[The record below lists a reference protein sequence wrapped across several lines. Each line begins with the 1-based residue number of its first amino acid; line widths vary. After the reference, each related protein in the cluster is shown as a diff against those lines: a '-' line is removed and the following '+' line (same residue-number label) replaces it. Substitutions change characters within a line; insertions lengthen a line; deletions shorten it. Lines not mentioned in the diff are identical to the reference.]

1 MTRHVPDGAI
11 LARVKR
17 VAVLAIL
24 TALCSGA
31 GTAPGGRSL
40 DAANC
45 SRTSV
50 GFTPLTDLAAAKYQ
64 GNAGGLYPAG
74 RNTPPSQYLKQGK
87 AYVKLVKPRGA
98 GGAPTAT
105 GKVVLLSIGMSNTT
119 NEFSVFK
126 RAADVDPRK
135 RANVV
140 VVDGAQGGQDAE
152 RVKDPSGTY
161 WRVVD
166 QRLQAAGV
174 TAQQVQVVWLKEA
187 IARPTEEFP
196 ADARRLQADLHA
208 IVDVLRRRFPN
219 LRLVYLSSRT
229 YAGYATTQLN
239 PEPYAYQSGFA
250 VKWLVQERIDN
261 KLKGRPWLGWGPYLW
276 TDGTKGRSDGLTWTC
291 EDVRSDGTHPS
302 PSGEQKVTDLLLRFF
317 ETNATTK
324 PWFVR

>member
-1 MTRHVPDGAI
+1 MI

-17 VAVLAIL
+17 VAVLAVL
-24 TALCSGA
+24 TALCTGA
-31 GTAPGGRSL
+31 GTSPASRSL

-50 GFTPLTDLAAAKYQ
+50 GFTPLTDLGAGKYQ
-64 GNAGGLYPAG
+64 GHVGGLYPAG
-74 RNTPPSQYLKQGK
+74 KNAPPSQYVKQGK
-87 AYVKLVKPRGA
+87 AYAKLVKPRGA
-98 GGAPTAT
+98 DGAPAAS

-119 NEFSVFK
+119 NEFSTFK
-126 RAADVDPRK
+126 RAADADPRK
-135 RANVV
+135 RAGVA

-152 RVKDPSGTY
+152 HVKDPSGSY

-166 QRLQAAGV
+166 QRLQASGA

-208 IVDVLRRRFPN
+208 IVDVLRGRFAN
-219 LRLVYLSSRT
+219 LRLVYTSSRT

-250 VKWLVQERIDN
+250 VKWLVRERIDN
-261 KLKGRPWLGWGPYLW
+261 KLRGRPWLGWGPYLW
-276 TDGTKGRSDGLTWTC
+276 TDGTKGRSDGLVWTC
-291 EDVRSDGTHPS
+291 QDVRSDGTHPS
-302 PSGEQKVTDLLLRFF
+302 TSGAQKVTDLLLRFF
-317 ETNATTK
+317 ETNATAK